1 MYHMRKM
8 VGKKLKLA
16 LIPTVGLITIIIIGV
31 NRRRKSRKEEKRK
44 SINGER

>member
-16 LIPTVGLITIIIIGV
+16 LIPTVGLITIITIGLITIIGV
-31 NRRRKSRKEEKRK
+31 NRRRKKGG
-44 SINGER
+44 GES